1 MNNWMENLRELKE
14 MHLQIAELCIG
25 KKLAYVDIP
34 FHGNVGDH
42 LIYMGTE
49 AFFEQHQLNVIYRA
63 FDTNVCDKNLDA
75 ADVIV
80 CHGGGNLGDIY
91 HIHQALRDRIIEKY
105 PNKKI
110 IVMPQ
115 TIHFNSQHNVDA
127 CAKKWSQHKD
137 LHLFVR
143 DTNSLEIGKQ
153 FTPNCTLM
161 PDMAHSLHPLVDVSE
176 VLSADVTLNELR
188 ILNLRRVDVEK
199 VQQQTTI
206 NKQPF
211 DWVDLTTTQDIATTN
226 LVGRIRNKP
235 FLKQKSNQIWFKH
248 SKSLCFRAVQH
259 FMSHNVVYTDR
270 LHGMILSYLL
280 GRRIKLMDNSY
291 GKNLNYFNQWIKQ
304 SDLVEVLPQKSD

>member
-1 MNNWMENLRELKE
+1 MNAWMENLNQLKK
-14 MHLQIAELCIG
+14 MHQQIADLCQG

-49 AFFEQHQLNVIYRA
+49 AFFQHYNLEVNYRA
-63 FDTNVCDKNLDA
+63 FDTNISHKQLETCDA
-75 ADVIV
+75 IV
-80 CHGGGNLGDIY
+80 CHGGGNMGDIY
-91 HIHQALRDRIIEKY
+91 TLHQSLRNKLIEKY
-105 PNKKI
+105 PHKMI

-115 TIHFNSQHNVDA
+115 TIHFNSVENQEA
-127 CAKKWSQHKD
+127 GAKKWSKHQN

-143 DTNSLEIGKQ
+143 DTQSVDIGKQ

-161 PDMAHSLHPLVDVSE
+161 PDMAHSLHPLVDSSE
-176 VLSADVTLNELR
+176 VLNQDIPLSELR

-199 VQQQTTI
+199 VEHVADI
-206 NKQPF
+206 NKRPF
-211 DWVDLTTTQDIATTN
+211 DWIDLTTIQDIAVTK
-226 LVGRIRNKP
+226 LVANIRNKP
-235 FLKQKSNQIWFKH
+235 LLRQKANSLWYKH

-291 GKNLNYFNQWIKQ
+291 GKNLNYYNQWIKN
-304 SDLVEVLPQKSD
+304 SELIDILKQK